1 MGQSRI
7 TKTILGEIM
16 KKYFDRLKKGQRVK
30 ILGKNETP
38 IKRATVQFKL
48 AYSEKMYD
56 EPMYWCH
63 VETTE
68 KKYVK
73 NNEGPPT
80 VHSRNFTEGRA
91 YFITEMQY
99 K

>member
-1 MGQSRI
+1 
-7 TKTILGEIM
+7 M

-56 EPMYWCH
+56 EPMYWCN

>member
-1 MGQSRI
+1 
-7 TKTILGEIM
+7 M

-38 IKRATVQFKL
+38 IKGATVQFKL

-73 NNEGPPT
+73 NKDEEIFLLI
-80 VHSRNFTEGRA
+80 S
-91 YFITEMQY
+91 
-99 K
+99 

>member
-1 MGQSRI
+1 
-7 TKTILGEIM
+7 M

-63 VETTE
+63 IESTE
-68 KKYVK
+68 KKY
-73 NNEGPPT
+73 N
-80 VHSRNFTEGRA
+80 RNKGKTISVSSVSFTEGRA
-91 YFITEMQY
+91 YFITELQY